1 MWSNLQETEDLV
13 TFIEE
18 ILNGKLYFFGSVE
31 EVPNIANIQRYNFKL
46 SFLIRHSDI
55 FRYHYNLYDQ
65 MQN

>member
-13 TFIEE
+13 TFTEE
-18 ILNGKLYFFGSVE
+18 TLKGKLYFFGSVE
-31 EVPNIANIQRYNFKL
+31 EVPKIANIQRDNFTL